1 MTYEPLSERRR
12 ATQVPG
18 ESSAS
23 RPPASPPGLT
33 AALIYLR
40 PVPRAR
46 LLATLANLGVFVREY
61 QSLPVL
67 ELWGEAPECELAL
80 VAGGNDPA
88 HLAAVSR
95 IVSSLT
101 PAVVALVQDEQAAT
115 SYGNAGVLAAVRDG
129 ELDGA
134 LVTAVTSAAQHARQR
149 RELRRTA
156 SDTVVVGDVRFA
168 VQAGRLE
175 CNGRGVGLSG
185 TEMKVL
191 RRLTAT
197 PGVPVSVSELEG
209 AVQQSTGEAPHGSEL
224 RATILRLR
232 RKLEQVGGNPLQL
245 GTVRG
250 FGYVLQI

>member
-1 MTYEPLSERRR
+1 MTNDTVPERRR
-12 ATQVPG
+12 A
-18 ESSAS
+18 AL
-23 RPPASPPGLT
+23 PPRDAAQPKISASPPGLT

-46 LLATLANLGVFVREY
+46 LLTTMANLGVFVREY

-88 HLAAVSR
+88 HLAAVDR
-95 IVSSLT
+95 ILHSVT
-101 PAVVALVQDEQAAT
+101 PALVALVQDEKAETAY
-115 SYGNAGVLAAVRDG
+115 SGAGVLATVRD
-129 ELDGA
+129 DGLESA
-134 LVTAVTSAAQHARQR
+134 LVAAIGSAAQFARQR
-149 RELRRTA
+149 RESSRTA
-156 SDTVVVGDVRFA
+156 SDTIAMGDVRFA
-168 VQAGRLE
+168 IQAGRLE

-185 TEMKVL
+185 TELKVL

-197 PGVPVSVSELEG
+197 PGVPVSASELEG
-209 AVQQSTGEAPHGSEL
+209 EVQQSAGDGPRGSEL